1 MKRAKSEQ
9 IRSAVITY
17 LKRRQYQESEIH
29 VLTRKEG
36 KKDLTTELEDMSV
49 KKQIRLNAGTENSV
63 ACSSISGDFVSCD
76 QQFARLRKHILESA
90 DNESKELSSLL
101 YPLFVHIYV
110 DLLSSGYKPS
120 AHKFHERHNEIFHSE
135 EQKDFIRCLRKLES
149 RAELLVAKD
158 VMDFREHR
166 FCVSLSQESVKC
178 LLNYL
183 KAGDNMIILQIIN
196 QNIKIQVIKDGTQS
210 LELQRSNSPA
220 SSAYECPDGRDKEK
234 EDEADPSA
242 MSVEDAELLKSLR
255 ETICRV
261 RALPPNLP
269 SVCFYTFINAY
280 QGLCTSNVSPDARLI
295 CGGFEDS
302 SIQLWRLQPEPLAS
316 QSTES
321 CNSNIT
327 LAADFIYKDEDERKV
342 KIDLESQEAVTLRA
356 HSGPVY
362 KTAFSPD
369 SRYIL
374 SCSRDATVRLW
385 DLTTRSNVA
394 IYQGH
399 SGCVWDVDFCEVTG
413 HFATSSHDQTVK
425 LWSMDR
431 IYPLRSFVGHTYDVD
446 CVAVHPNGNYVASG
460 SGDRSVRLWSIQDG
474 KCVRLFSGHRGSI
487 LGLAFSPNGQLL
499 ASAGEDRRV
508 HIWDLGSGALLKD
521 LRGHSD
527 TVHSLAF
534 SRCNAMVASGG
545 MDCYIR
551 IWDVRRGNEPTS
563 PQLVEGHT
571 SAELLGAFPTK
582 SATVS
587 FLRFARHNLLLAAG
601 AIQ

>member
-342 KIDLESQEAVTLRA
+342 KIPIPSLYA
-356 HSGPVY
+356 
-362 KTAFSPD
+362 
-369 SRYIL
+369 
-374 SCSRDATVRLW
+374 VRLW

-399 SGCVWDVDFCEVTG
+399 SGCWHLITVYIVACDRNPSKLKIELLAVYHRSEVTG